1 MEKGIFGRLFDFDG
15 NGRIDAFE
23 HAAELQF
30 LDIMMTEEESNAEL
44 TGVEPAMPN
53 LDSDKRNGESHE

>member
-30 LDIMMTEEESNAEL
+30 LDIMMTEEESN
-44 TGVEPAMPN
+44 VKHDN
-53 LDSDKRNGESHE
+53 SDSDKRNGESHE